1 MRAMASPKAQTINKI
16 DLSKVQVSSQPP
28 ATMTTRGSNISTFKD
43 RGSPRVFSPNQSVTQ
58 RENERPTSS
67 MRKLAGS
74 PMKMNADRFKKDS
87 AEVDTL
93 DPIYENKD
101 PIGVTFDVRKDQGG
115 ILSVKKNYNQAQFF
129 FKMEL
134 KGEGL

>member
-1 MRAMASPKAQTINKI
+1 
-16 DLSKVQVSSQPP
+16 
-28 ATMTTRGSNISTFKD
+28 MTTRGSNISTFKD